1 MLRSKYQ
8 FGQELL
14 GRCFVC
20 GAFNGVGILGGILSF
35 LFIFLP
41 RHEHYVMTE
50 ERWLPLGALALL
62 GVMSTALAQ
71 LFFYKLIKNTSAIF
85 ASSTTYIIPI
95 VAVMWGLLDGEVF
108 HWVHAISIAGILTAV
123 VLIRKE

>member
-1 MLRSKYQ
+1 
-8 FGQELL
+8 
-14 GRCFVC
+14 
-20 GAFNGVGILGGILSF
+20 
-35 LFIFLP
+35 
-41 RHEHYVMTE
+41 MTE